1 MSKNIVILGTP
12 HGANVAGK
20 RSPDGSLLEYA
31 YGRKVINKLKPML
44 EAKGYI
50 VYVDMPQDIVPTP
63 QSVELD
69 HRVAFVNGVCQR
81 HGTSNCIYVSIH
93 VNAASNGGWKDAG
106 GWCCFTTKGTTSSD
120 ALAECLYKSSEK
132 NLKTYETIM
141 AEGKKK
147 GLYSSAQRPYRTDKA
162 DGDKDLES
170 NFYVIRK
177 TKCTAVLTENLFQD
191 NKEDV
196 KFLLSEEGFNAIV
209 NLHYDG
215 IVDYCENH

>member
-1 MSKNIVILGTP
+1 MVVILGTP

-50 VYVDMPQDIVPTP
+50 VYVDIPQDIVPLP
-63 QSVELD
+63 QSKELET
-69 HRVAFVNGVCQR
+69 RANFVNGLCTKY
-81 HGTSNCIYVSIH
+81 GTANCIYVSIH

-106 GWCCFTTKGTTSSD
+106 GWCCFTTKGTTKSD
-120 ALAECLYKSSEK
+120 ALAECLYNSAEK
-132 NLKTYETIM
+132 HLKPYETIM

-147 GLYSSAQRPYRTDKA
+147 GYYSKAQRPYRIDKA

-196 KFLLSEEGFNAIV
+196 KFLLSEDGFNAIV